1 MKESFTCN
9 SNGDSKELRK
19 LEEKAKQERLSIE
32 EHRKILGYRFSL
44 RLINEVHYW
53 NECV

>member
-1 MKESFTCN
+1 MKESFTRN

-19 LEEKAKQERLSIE
+19 LEEKAKQKRLSIE
-32 EHRKILGYRFSL
+32 EHRRIIGYRFSL
-44 RLINEVHYW
+44 RLIPEESYW

>member
-19 LEEKAKQERLSIE
+19 LEEKAKQQRLPLE
-32 EHRKILGYRFSL
+32 EHRKIIWYMYSL
-44 RLINEVHYW
+44 RLISEEFYW

>member
-1 MKESFTCN
+1 MKKTLTGN

-19 LEEKAKQERLSIE
+19 LEEKAKQQRLSIE
-32 EHRKILGYRFSL
+32 EHRKIPWYRFSL
-44 RLINEVHYW
+44 RLIPEELYW

>member
-1 MKESFTCN
+1 MKESFARN
-9 SNGDSKELRK
+9 SNGDFKELVK

-44 RLINEVHYW
+44 RLIPEESYW
-53 NECV
+53 KECV